1 MYTPNFSERNSLKL
15 NVNERKTY
23 LTNMLYGKSVAVL
36 GIGVSNLPLI
46 DFLLSYG
53 AKVCARDMKDREKL
67 GGDLASELEEKG
79 VKLICGENYLENI
92 TEDIVFRSP
101 GIRFDKPT
109 LLEAAK
115 RGAKITSEMQLYFDI
130 TPAHNIGITG
140 SDGKSTTTT
149 VISKILEED
158 GKKTFLGG
166 NIGFPLLPRV
176 EQMDF
181 CSYSVAE
188 LSSFQLHTMTKS
200 PEIAVITNVTP
211 NHLDYHLGM
220 QEYIDAKANVMKYQD
235 ASSRVV
241 LNWENPVTRELGK
254 SAKGTV
260 VYFSSKSVPDCE
272 NRVYEKDGTIYY
284 NEEAILVSAD
294 IKIPGR
300 HNVENYMAAI
310 GALYGL
316 VSTESIREV
325 AKNFGGVA
333 HRCQFVRELRGVKYY
348 NSSIDSSP
356 TRTAA
361 ALSNFPQKT
370 IVLCGGYDKN
380 IPFEPLAAPLCEKAK
395 AVILCGATK
404 DKIKNALINSDEY
417 KNASEK
423 PEIYET
429 SDLAESVKI
438 ASQIARSG
446 DIVLLSP
453 ACASFD
459 AFKNFEERGNF
470 FVSKVMEI
478 E

>member
-1 MYTPNFSERNSLKL
+1 MNKTERELYLK
-15 NVNERKTY
+15 
-23 LTNMLYGKSVAVL
+23 NMLENKTVAVL

-46 DFLLSYG
+46 DFLLERG
-53 AKVCARDMKDREKL
+53 AKVVARDMKKREAL
-67 GGDLASELEEKG
+67 GNDLASSLEANG
-79 VKLICGENYLENI
+79 ATLICGENYLDNI

-101 GIRFDKPT
+101 GIRFDKPS
-109 LLEAAK
+109 LIEAANS
-115 RGAKITSEMQLYFDI
+115 GALITSEMQLFFEI
-130 TPAHNIGITG
+130 TPTHTIGITG

-158 GKKTFLGG
+158 KKKTFLGG

-176 EQMDF
+176 DDMD
-181 CSYSVAE
+181 SEGYSVAE

-200 PEIAVITNVTP
+200 PDVAVITNITP

-220 QEYIDAKANVMKYQD
+220 EEYIDAKANILRYQSE
-235 ASSRVV
+235 SSRTV
-241 LNWENPVTRELGK
+241 LNWENSITKELGSSVNGK
-254 SAKGTV
+254 V
-260 VYFSSKSVPDCE
+260 VYFSSKCIPECQ
-272 NRVYEKDGTIYY
+272 NRVYEKDGVIYY
-284 NEEAILVSAD
+284 NDDAILKTAD

-310 GALYGL
+310 GALYGI
-316 VSTESIREV
+316 VSKESIQSV

-333 HRCQFVRELRGVKYY
+333 HRCQFVRERRGVKYY

-361 ALSNFPQKT
+361 ALSNFPQKV

-404 DKIKNALINSDEY
+404 DKIKSALINSREY
-417 KNASEK
+417 AELSER
-423 PEIYET
+423 PVIYET
-429 SDLAESVKI
+429 EDLGKSVKVASEI
-438 ASQIARSG
+438 AVSG

-459 AFKNFEERGNF
+459 AFKNFEVRGNF
-470 FVSKVMEI
+470 FVSEVMALE

>member
-1 MYTPNFSERNSLKL
+1 MNTRER
-15 NVNERKTY
+15 ETY
-23 LTNMLYGKSVAVL
+23 LKNMLNGKTVSVL

-46 DFLLSYG
+46 EFLLKYG
-53 AKVCARDMKDREKL
+53 AKVCARDMKNREKL
-67 GGDLASELEEKG
+67 GGDLADSLEAKG
-79 VKLICGENYLENI
+79 VTLICGENYLENI
-92 TEDIVFRSP
+92 TDDIVFRSP
-101 GIRFDKPT
+101 GIRFDKPS

-115 RGAKITSEMQLYFDI
+115 RGAEITSEMQLYFDI
-130 TPAHNIGITG
+130 TPAHTIGITG

-149 VISKILEED
+149 VISKILEAD
-158 GKKTFLGG
+158 GKKTFIGG

-176 EQMDF
+176 DEMDY

-211 NHLDYHLGM
+211 NHLDYHLSM

-235 ASSRVV
+235 ASSRTV
-241 LNWENPVTRELGK
+241 LNWENSVTRELGK

-260 VYFSSKSVPDCE
+260 VYFSSKSVPNCE

-284 NEEAILVSAD
+284 NEDAILKSAD

-310 GALYGL
+310 GALYGI

-333 HRCQFVRELRGVKYY
+333 HRCQFVRELCGVKYY

-361 ALSNFPQKT
+361 ALSNFVRKT

-404 DKIKNALINSDEY
+404 DKIKSALISSAEY
-417 KNASEK
+417 KNATEK

-429 SDLAESVKI
+429 ADLADSVKVASEI
-438 ASQIARSG
+438 AKDG

-459 AFKNFEERGNF
+459 AFKNFEERGEF
-470 FVSKVMEI
+470 FVKCVNELASEK
-478 E
+478 

>member
-1 MYTPNFSERNSLKL
+1 MNKTQRELYLK
-15 NVNERKTY
+15 
-23 LTNMLYGKSVAVL
+23 NMLKNKKAAVL

-46 DFLLSYG
+46 DFLLDRG
-53 AKVCARDMKDREKL
+53 TKVCARDMKKREAL
-67 GGDLASELEEKG
+67 GSELSSSLEAKG
-79 VKLICGENYLENI
+79 VSLICGENYLDDI
-92 TEDIVFRSP
+92 SEDIVFRSP
-101 GIRFDKPT
+101 GIRYDKPS
-109 LLEAAK
+109 LLEASD
-115 RGAKITSEMQLYFDI
+115 RGALVTSEMQLFFEI
-130 TPAHNIGITG
+130 TPTHTIGITG

-176 EQMDF
+176 DDMDDE
-181 CSYSVAE
+181 SYSVAE
-188 LSSFQLHTMTKS
+188 LSSFQLHTMTRS
-200 PEIAVITNVTP
+200 PDIAVITNITP

-220 QEYIDAKANVMKYQD
+220 EEYIDAKANILKYQD
-235 ASSRVV
+235 ENSRAV
-241 LNWENPVTRELGK
+241 LNWENSITKELGE
-254 SAKGTV
+254 SVKGTV
-260 VYFSSKSVPDCE
+260 VYFSSKSIPDSQ
-272 NRVYEKDGTIYY
+272 NRVYEKDGVIYY
-284 NEEAILVSAD
+284 NDEAILSTAD

-310 GALYGL
+310 GALYGI
-316 VSTESIREV
+316 VSTESIRTV

-333 HRCQFVRELRGVKYY
+333 HRCQFVRERRGVKYY

-361 ALSNFPQKT
+361 ALSNFPQKA

-404 DKIKNALINSDEY
+404 DKIKSALVSSKEY
-417 KNASEK
+417 ENASEK

-429 SDLAESVKI
+429 SDLAESIKVASEI
-438 ASQIARSG
+438 AKDG

-470 FVSKVMEI
+470 FVNEVMALED
-478 E
+478 

>member
-1 MYTPNFSERNSLKL
+1 MNKTQREIYLK
-15 NVNERKTY
+15 
-23 LTNMLYGKSVAVL
+23 NMLSGKSVTVL

-46 DFLLSYG
+46 DFLLAYG
-53 AKVCARDMKDREKL
+53 AKVCARDMKDRDKL
-67 GGDLASELEEKG
+67 GEELASSLEAKG
-79 VKLICGENYLENI
+79 VRLICGGDYLDNI
-92 TEDIVFRSP
+92 TDDIVFRSP
-101 GIRFDKPT
+101 GIRFDKPS
-109 LLEAAK
+109 LVEAAN
-115 RGAKITSEMQLYFDI
+115 RGAEITSEMQLYFDI
-130 TPAHNIGITG
+130 TPAHTIGITG

-149 VISKILEED
+149 VISKILEQD

-176 EQMDF
+176 EQMDDS
-181 CSYSVAE
+181 SYSVAE
-188 LSSFQLHTMTKS
+188 LSSFQLHTMAKS

-220 QEYIDAKANVMKYQD
+220 DEYIEAKANIMKYQD
-235 ASSRVV
+235 KSSRIV
-241 LNWENPVTRELGK
+241 LNWENEVTRDLGK
-254 SAKGTV
+254 NAKGTV

-272 NRVYEKDGTIYY
+272 NKVYEKDGVIYY
-284 NEEAILVSAD
+284 NEEAILKSAD

-333 HRCQFVRELRGVKYY
+333 HRCQFVREIRGVKYY

-404 DKIKNALINSDEY
+404 DKIKSALVSSEEY
-417 KNASEK
+417 KNGAER

-429 SDLAESVKI
+429 ECLAESVKVAYEI
-438 ASQIARSG
+438 AKEG

-459 AFKNFEERGNF
+459 AFKNFEERGEF
-470 FVSKVMEI
+470 FVKCVWEI
-478 E
+478 KE

>member
-1 MYTPNFSERNSLKL
+1 MNRTQREIYLK
-15 NVNERKTY
+15 
-23 LTNMLYGKSVAVL
+23 NMLCGKTAAVL

-46 DFLLSYG
+46 DFLLKYG

-67 GGDLASELEEKG
+67 GTELATSLEEKG
-79 VKLICGENYLENI
+79 VTLICGESYLENI

-101 GIRFDKPT
+101 GIRFDKPS
-109 LLEAAK
+109 LIEAKK
-115 RGAKITSEMQLYFDI
+115 RGAAITSEMQLYFDI
-130 TPAHNIGITG
+130 TPAHTIGITG

-176 EQMDF
+176 DDMDAD
-181 CSYSVAE
+181 SYCAAE

-220 QEYIDAKANVMKYQD
+220 NEYIEAKANIMKYQD
-235 ASSRVV
+235 ESSRTV
-241 LNWENPVTRELGK
+241 LNWENEVTRELGK

-260 VYFSSKSVPDCE
+260 VYFSSKSIPNCE
-272 NRVYEKDGTIYY
+272 NRVYEKDGVIYY
-284 NEEAILVSAD
+284 NDEAILKSSE

-310 GALYGL
+310 GALYGI
-316 VSTESIREV
+316 VSTDSIRSV
-325 AKNFGGVA
+325 ARNFGGVA
-333 HRCQFVRELRGVKYY
+333 HRCQFVREIRGVKYY

-404 DKIKNALINSDEY
+404 DKIKSALINSDEY
-417 KNASEK
+417 ENASEK

-429 SDLAESVKI
+429 NDLADSVKI
-438 ASQIARSG
+438 ASEIAKDG

-459 AFKNFEERGNF
+459 AFKNFEERGEF
-470 FVSKVMEI
+470 FVKCVWEI
-478 E
+478 EE

>member
-1 MYTPNFSERNSLKL
+1 MTEREIYLK
-15 NVNERKTY
+15 
-23 LTNMLYGKSVAVL
+23 NMLNGKSAAVL

-46 DFLLSYG
+46 DFLLKYG
-53 AKVCARDMKDREKL
+53 ARVVARDMKDREKL
-67 GGDLASELEEKG
+67 GSELSASLEAKG
-79 VKLICGENYLENI
+79 VTLICGENYLENI

-101 GIRFDKPT
+101 GIRFDKPS
-109 LLEAAK
+109 LIEAAK
-115 RGAKITSEMQLYFDI
+115 RGAEITSEMQLYFDI
-130 TPAHNIGITG
+130 TPARTIGITG

-149 VISKILEED
+149 VISKILEAD
-158 GKKTFLGG
+158 GKNTFLGG

-176 EQMDF
+176 DDMDEN
-181 CSYSVAE
+181 SYSVAE
-188 LSSFQLHTMTKS
+188 LSSFQLHTMAKS

-235 ASSRVV
+235 SSSRIV

-284 NEEAILVSAD
+284 NENAILKSAD

-310 GALYGL
+310 GALYGI
-316 VSTESIREV
+316 VSTESICEV

-361 ALSNFPQKT
+361 ALSNFVQKT

-404 DKIKNALINSDEY
+404 DKIKSALVSSKEY
-417 KNASEK
+417 KSAVEK

-429 SDLAESVKI
+429 TDLADSVRVASEI
-438 ASQIARSG
+438 AKAG

-459 AFKNFEERGNF
+459 MFKNFEERGEF